1 MVSRGVRLIAIALA
15 VFFLAQQVPV
25 LAFMQDSGDPACCCK
40 DKAASCCRR
49 SHHHGSGPGLS
60 SRESCCGCV
69 IWVRHSQPVAAIA
82 VRVGTLAG
90 FVSAQAPI
98 APVTR
103 MACAQ
108 RDTALFQRP
117 PPSLVR

>member
-15 VFFLAQQVPV
+15 VFFLAQQVPI
-25 LAFMQDSGDPACCCK
+25 LAFAEDSGDQSCCCK
-40 DKAASCCRR
+40 DKSASCCRR
-49 SHHHGSGPGLS
+49 SHHKTAGPGLS

-90 FVSAQAPI
+90 FVAVRAAV

-103 MACAQ
+103 MASAQ

-117 PPSLVR
+117 PPSLVL